1 LAIIGAVLVD
11 AQLDRSG
18 IFIPGDQEMINDPT
32 LLMDNPSAMAL
43 SDDGGEELMME
54 DRNARQYG
62 YGGYRRPYGGG
73 FGGGGY
79 GGRPYG
85 GGFGGGGYGG
95 RPYGGGFGG
104 YGGRPFGGGYGGGF
118 GGGYRRPYGFGK

>member
-1 LAIIGAVLVD
+1 MAIIGAVLVD

-85 GGFGGGGYGG
+85 GGFGG
-95 RPYGGGFGG
+95 